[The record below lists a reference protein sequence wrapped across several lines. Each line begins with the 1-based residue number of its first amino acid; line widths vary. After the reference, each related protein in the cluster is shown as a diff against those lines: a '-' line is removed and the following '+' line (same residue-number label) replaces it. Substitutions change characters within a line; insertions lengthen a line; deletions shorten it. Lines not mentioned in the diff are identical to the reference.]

1 MPPYDVIC
9 PKLRQDTGNHMIR
22 RFLFK
27 VRGSAQGRHVM
38 QTDRSLLFC
47 RIQPVGP
54 CARDSGSREPF

>member
-27 VRGSAQGRHVM
+27 VRGSAQGRRVM
-38 QTDRSLLFC
+38 
-47 RIQPVGP
+47 
-54 CARDSGSREPF
+54 